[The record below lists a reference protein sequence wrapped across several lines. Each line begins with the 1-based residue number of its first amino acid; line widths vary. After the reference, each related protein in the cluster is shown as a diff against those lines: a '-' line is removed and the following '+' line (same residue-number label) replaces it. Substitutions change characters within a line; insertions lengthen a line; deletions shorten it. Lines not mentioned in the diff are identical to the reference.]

1 MFRTLASSA
10 LAIGTGLAGLAIA
23 TPAQA
28 VTTAPKAQHC
38 VVSAETGAS
47 LGCYTSLASADRAGS
62 TERAPLLVLARL
74 FDRTGYDARGATLTV
89 KGSRACTASTGNLD
103 LGLTNLGAFGFDNR
117 TSSFYTRNRC
127 DLRGYTG
134 YYFGGTGFAKFQD
147 ADVRL
152 VKFNNNL
159 SSIKLS

>member
-47 LGCYTSLASADRAGS
+47 LGCYTSLAAADRAGS

-103 LGLTNLGAFGFDNR
+103 LGLTNLGAFGFDNGPPRSTPATAATCAATPATTSAAPASRSSR
-117 TSSFYTRNRC
+117 TPTSGS
-127 DLRGYTG
+127 
-134 YYFGGTGFAKFQD
+134 
-147 ADVRL
+147 
-152 VKFNNNL
+152 
-159 SSIKLS
+159 